1 MGAVSIEVAYG
12 KVPLQAQ
19 KGWCDAKVRMP
30 GNNQFWT
37 KKEPESEQNGA
48 ERVPKASQRAA
59 ELRQGGSQN
68 TPWGTMP
75 KKYEKVWSA
84 WTLFGPISD
93 QNYVKIEK
101 TICQQALENYRQKTL
116 KIYANRMPKST
127 QNRCQIAPEIYAKR
141 SCGKDVENHA
151 KSWFSDV

>member
-1 MGAVSIEVAYG
+1 M
-12 KVPLQAQ
+12 
-19 KGWCDAKVRMP
+19 
-30 GNNQFWT
+30 
-37 KKEPESEQNGA
+37 
-48 ERVPKASQRAA
+48 PKASQRAA

-101 TICQQALENYRQKTL
+101 TRCQQALENYRQKTL

-141 SCGKDVENHA
+141 SCGKIWKIMQNHVFLMYKIMQIHHTVVKKQGLA
-151 KSWFSDV
+151 RCMREHEMSSKSNEKGDQNPPQTQ